1 MHKLSIL
8 ARSWG
13 QNSITDCYAAI
24 GYNNPTGLNLMS
36 RNAPRNELAQFR
48 LDKQVALVTGAG
60 KGIGRA
66 CAETLADAGA
76 NVIAVA
82 RTQEDLQSLKDDYP
96 EQIESWVD
104 DVTNEG
110 FLRRLESLRQ
120 LDILVNNVGTN
131 TPQLFHEV
139 DTEVLDR
146 MLNLNVRSAFL
157 VAQAGARVMLRQGSG
172 SIINMSSQMGHV
184 GAVKRTVYCMTKH
197 AIEGLT
203 KAMAVELAASGI
215 RVNSVAPTFI
225 ETPMTRPML
234 ADTTFHSDVMSRLP
248 MQKLGQVNDVANAVL
263 FLASSASGM
272 VTGDSL
278 KVDGGWTAV

>member
-8 ARSWG
+8 ALH
-13 QNSITDCYAAI
+13 
-24 GYNNPTGLNLMS
+24 TGPELNRMS

-48 LDKQVALVTGAG
+48 LDTQVALVTGAG

-66 CAETLADAGA
+66 CAETLANAGA

-82 RTQEDLQSLKDDYP
+82 RTQADLQSLEDDYP
-96 EQIESWVD
+96 DQIESWVD
-104 DVTNEG
+104 DVTNED
-110 FLRRLESLRQ
+110 FLRRLENLGQ

-131 TPQLFHEV
+131 TPQFFPEV
-139 DTEVLDR
+139 ETEVLDR

-157 VAQAGARVMLRQGSG
+157 VAQAGARVMLRRGSG

-248 MQKLGQVNDVANAVL
+248 MQKLGQVEDVANAVL

-278 KVDGGWTAV
+278 KVDGGWTAI

>member
-1 MHKLSIL
+1 MP
-8 ARSWG
+8 R
-13 QNSITDCYAAI
+13 
-24 GYNNPTGLNLMS
+24 NP
-36 RNAPRNELAQFR
+36 PRNELAQFR
-48 LDKQVALVTGAG
+48 LDKQWALVTGAG

-66 CAETLADAGA
+66 CAETLASAGA

-82 RTQEDLQSLKDDYP
+82 RTREDLQSLERDFP
-96 EQIESWVD
+96 NQIESWVD
-104 DVTNEG
+104 DVTNTS
-110 FLRRLESLRQ
+110 FLQRLEELSQ

-131 TPQLFHEV
+131 TPQFFAEV
-139 DTEVLDR
+139 ETEVLDR

-172 SIINMSSQMGHV
+172 SIVNMSSQMGHV

-203 KAMAVELAASGI
+203 KAMAVELAPKGI

-234 ADTTFHSDVMSRLP
+234 ADKAFHSDVMSRLP
-248 MQKLGQVNDVANAVL
+248 MQKLGQVEDVANAVL

>member
-1 MHKLSIL
+1 
-8 ARSWG
+8 
-13 QNSITDCYAAI
+13 
-24 GYNNPTGLNLMS
+24 MS
-36 RNAPRNELAQFR
+36 HNAPRNELAQFR

-66 CAETLADAGA
+66 CAETLANAGA
-76 NVIAVA
+76 TVIAVS
-82 RTQEDLQSLKDDYP
+82 RTQEDLQSLKDKYP
-96 EQIESWVD
+96 DQIESWVD
-104 DVTNEG
+104 DVTNDT
-110 FLRRLESLRQ
+110 FLQKLESLEQ
-120 LDILVNNVGTN
+120 LDVLVNNVGTN
-131 TPQLFHEV
+131 TPQLFAEV
-139 DTEVLDR
+139 ETQVLDR

-157 VAQAGARVMLRQGSG
+157 VAQASARVMLRQRSG

-203 KAMAVELAASGI
+203 KAMAVELAARGI

-225 ETPMTRPML
+225 ETPLTRPML